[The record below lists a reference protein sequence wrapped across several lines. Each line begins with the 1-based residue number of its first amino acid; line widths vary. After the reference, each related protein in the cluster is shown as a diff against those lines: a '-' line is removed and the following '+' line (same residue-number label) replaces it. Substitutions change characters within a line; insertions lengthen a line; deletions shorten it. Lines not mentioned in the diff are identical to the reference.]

1 MTLPTIDHIGIIVDD
16 LDKAIEMFEHLF
28 QIKPTKVTELADA
41 GLKIAHLEARNIGIE
56 LIQYAGGDEG
66 FGRRVMGPGRG
77 VNHMS
82 IQVEDTD
89 SAVKDLQ
96 DKGLRVME
104 GFPRTGSHGRVAFFE
119 PETTRDILL
128 EICESPG

>member
-28 QIKPTKVTELADA
+28 QMKATKVTELADS

-56 LIQYAGGDEG
+56 LIQYVGGDES
-66 FGRRVMGPGRG
+66 FGRRVMGSGRG

-89 SAVKDLQ
+89 SVMKNLQ

-128 EICESPG
+128 EICESRG